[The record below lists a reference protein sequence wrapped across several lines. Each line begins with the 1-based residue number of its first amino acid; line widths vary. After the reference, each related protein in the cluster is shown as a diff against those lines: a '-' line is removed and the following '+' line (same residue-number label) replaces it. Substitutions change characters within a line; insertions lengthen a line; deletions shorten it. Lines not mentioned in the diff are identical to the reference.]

1 MFNILKVYRD
11 RRRKQLTEEEYKTE
25 VDDINAAYLRL
36 FSTDDGKFVLD
47 HLAKTNLAVPI
58 ATKGDDLLDI
68 GVKQGRSNLVNEII
82 QRMEIQR

>member
-11 RRRKQLTEEEYKTE
+11 RRRQQLTEEEYKTE
-25 VDDINAAYLRL
+25 IDDINAAYLRL

>member
-25 VDDINAAYLRL
+25 IDDINSAYLRL
-36 FSTDDGKFVLD
+36 FSTEDGKFVLD